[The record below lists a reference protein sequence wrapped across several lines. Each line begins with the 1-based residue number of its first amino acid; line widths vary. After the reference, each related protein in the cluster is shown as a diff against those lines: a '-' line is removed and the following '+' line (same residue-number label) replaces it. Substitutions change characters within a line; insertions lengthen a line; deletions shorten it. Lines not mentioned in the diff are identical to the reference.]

1 MSSYPTDFLKENWN
15 AIFIIII
22 IIFVLIFV
30 FSSLGVTFND
40 NKIVKKVVTIEG
52 LKTRGQ
58 GLKTTI
64 KGDGLCDKFSS
75 QPHELN
81 KKCNELSE
89 ENCNAT
95 SCCGWLN
102 KEKCV
107 AGKADGPT
115 FRSNKG
121 KEFKVISWDFM
132 KSK

>member
-22 IIFVLIFV
+22 SIFVLIFL
-30 FSSLGVTFND
+30 FSSLGITFND

-52 LKTRGQ
+52 LKTSGQ

-64 KGDGLCDKFSS
+64 KGHGLCDKFSS

-81 KKCNELSE
+81 KQCNELSE

-115 FRSNKG
+115 FHSIKG
-121 KEFKVISWDFM
+121 KEFKVTSWDFM